1 MILYNIRH
9 EEDAREKMNELSY
22 GGGDKTQGWGGMGVQ
37 KCEDT
42 IASVYFLGFLSGL
55 EQKFTII
62 LKRVKRF

>member
-22 GGGDKTQGWGGMGVQ
+22 GGGDKTQRWGGMGVQ

-42 IASVYFLGFLSGL
+42 IASVYFLGFL
-55 EQKFTII
+55 
-62 LKRVKRF
+62 